1 MAYTFEELETWWT
14 GKSFPV
20 AGMTLI
26 RTQEDSRTG
35 YSHGFSNG
43 YTGASKTFVGQF
55 AEQFNDRTRRLL
67 YGPPAVSAGPYL
79 QNFDLNNGIDLANF
93 EFRKTGTDK
102 YELRLNFLQW
112 GASAVIAMVKAP
124 QAKIYIGWGATIGS
138 GSNQALYALS
148 INNADE
154 TPG

>member
-20 AGMTLI
+20 ADVTLV

-43 YTGASKTFVGQF
+43 YDPTKKLFVGQF
-55 AEQFNDRTRRLL
+55 AEQFNDRTRKLV
-67 YGPPAVSAGPYL
+67 YGPPSPSAGNYL
-79 QNFDLNNGIDLANF
+79 QNFDLNSGIDLANF
-93 EFRKTGTDK
+93 EFVRLAPGK
-102 YELRLNFLQW
+102 YELRLKFLRW
-112 GASAVIAMVKAP
+112 GASATIAMTKP
-124 QAKIYIGWGATIGS
+124 TQAKIYVGWGATIG
-138 GSNQALYALS
+138 NTTTQALYALS
-148 INNADE
+148 LNAAYE